1 MTMIPI
7 ESPLLPVAEAAA
19 LLNCSARHI
28 YTLINRGELRHT
40 RIGKYSVRVYRDEIE
55 AIIQQ
60 GMPNA
65 LAQ

>member
-1 MTMIPI
+1 MTMIPT
-7 ESPLLPVAEAAA
+7 ESPLLQVAEAAA
-19 LLNCSARHI
+19 LLNCSPRHI